1 MYDYHML
8 IVEVFK
14 IQETI
19 KIIKLI
25 CNPTNIRLTSV
36 NILVFYL
43 YLLHAYLLFLI
54 GYLLT
59 TCQINNHMLRIAHC
73 FLTFFFILNI
83 FIIFI

>member
-43 YLLHAYLLFLI
+43 YLLHIFLFLI
-54 GYLLT
+54 CYLLT
-59 TCQINNHMLRIAHC
+59 TYQINDSMLRIAHC
-73 FLTFFFILNI
+73 F
-83 FIIFI
+83 